1 MPFQTAV
8 TSRPAPAVLGNYASD
23 GPRNF
28 LTAGPNGLVAGLA
41 GVTVGR
47 ACWLANNYQDWDSG
61 PALASSSY
69 SGIPFGPSTGSIAGI
84 IPREQ
89 QALITVYLAES
100 GLVVPSGFMVN
111 VLTAGDIWLKNEG
124 TTQCT
129 PGMFAYA
136 NYSTGAF
143 SFAAASAPTAGGSGT
158 ASSLAAASSQ
168 TFTGSISGNVLT
180 VTAAPNTITI
190 GATLSGG
197 TGLITGT
204 QIVSQLTGA
213 AGGVGTYAVSYGEQ
227 SVASATL
234 TMAYATLTV
243 GGTVT
248 GTFAVGQLLTGSS
261 VNAGSYITALGTGT
275 GGAGTYIASSS
286 QTLSSQTIGTN
297 TNIATKW
304 FALSAGAAGEL
315 IRCSSQVLG

>member
-1 MPFQTAV
+1 MPFQVQVNT
-8 TSRPAPAVLGNYASD
+8 RQAPAVLGNYASD
-23 GPRNF
+23 SPRNF
-28 LTAGPNGLVAGLA
+28 LAAGPGGLIAGPA

-47 ACWLANNYQDWDSG
+47 ATWLANSYQDWDSG
-61 PALASSSY
+61 PAIVASSY

-84 IPREQ
+84 VPREQ
-89 QALITVYLAES
+89 QALITAYLAES
-100 GLVVPSGFMVN
+100 GLVVPSGFMVS
-111 VLTAGDIWLKNEG
+111 VMTAGDIWLKNEG
-124 TTQCT
+124 TTQAT
-129 PGMFAYA
+129 PGMYAYA

-143 SFAAASAPTAGGSGT
+143 SFAAASSPTAGGSGT

-168 TFTGSISGNVLT
+168 TITGSISGNILT
-180 VTAAPNTITI
+180 VTAAPNTVII

-204 QIVSQLTGA
+204 QIVSQLTGTT
-213 AGGVGTYAVSYGEQ
+213 GGVGTYAVSYGEQ

-234 TMAYATLTV
+234 TQAYATLTV

-248 GTFAVGQLLTGSS
+248 GAFAVGQLLTGSS
-261 VNAGSYITALGTGT
+261 VTAGSYITALGTGN
-275 GGAGTYIASSS
+275 GGAGTYYASVS

-304 FALSAGAAGEL
+304 YAQSAGAAGEL
-315 IRCSSQVLG
+315 VRCSSQVLG